1 MNTDSPKST
10 DPADQLVAYLDGE
23 LDTAQTAAV
32 EEQLR
37 KDPALRQQVEKLDRT
52 WSMLDA
58 LEPVA
63 ASENFSQQT
72 MATVVATCAQPN
84 PAEPGLLSQLLAAAA
99 TRQTAVW
106 FSVGILGTCIGLGI
120 QFLRGPSDDY
130 QRSARLLNDL
140 EMLERYPLYISIPNV
155 SALQQLADEERSASS
170 LEVTP

>member
-1 MNTDSPKST
+1 MTTDSPKST

-32 EEQLR
+32 EKMLR

-63 ASENFSQQT
+63 VSEDFSQQT
-72 MATVVATCAQPN
+72 MATVVATYAQP
-84 PAEPGLLSQLLAAAA
+84 AKAVPGLLSQLLATAAN
-99 TRQTAVW
+99 RQTAVW
-106 FSVGILGTCIGLGI
+106 FAVGVLGTCIGLGI
-120 QFLRGPSDDY
+120 QFLRGASDDY
-130 QRSARLLNDL
+130 QRSVRLLNDL

-155 SALQQLADEERSASS
+155 SALKQLADDERSTDSP
-170 LEVTP
+170 EVTP

>member
-1 MNTDSPKST
+1 VTTDSPKST

-58 LEPVA
+58 LEPVG
-63 ASENFSQQT
+63 ASEGFSQQT
-72 MATVVATCAQPN
+72 MATVVATSAQPDQ
-84 PAEPGLLSQLLAAAA
+84 AEPGLTSQLLAAAA

-106 FSVGILGTCIGLGI
+106 FAVGILGTCIGLGI
-120 QFLRGPSDDY
+120 QLLRGPSDDY

-155 SALQQLADEERSASS
+155 SALQKLADHERSTDSP
-170 LEVTP
+170 EVTP